1 MRLTTFIKNQY
12 IPRLY
17 QDHLNRSGC
26 VPMAENQ
33 IYNIQL
39 HLRNADF
46 KKSILSADIQ
56 RLTTNYVLLQ

>member
-1 MRLTTFIKNQY
+1 MRFITFINNPH
-12 IPRLY
+12 IPKLY

-39 HLRNADF
+39 HLRHADF
-46 KKSILSADIQ
+46 NNSILSSDIQ
-56 RLTTNYVLLQ
+56 RLTTNYVLFQ